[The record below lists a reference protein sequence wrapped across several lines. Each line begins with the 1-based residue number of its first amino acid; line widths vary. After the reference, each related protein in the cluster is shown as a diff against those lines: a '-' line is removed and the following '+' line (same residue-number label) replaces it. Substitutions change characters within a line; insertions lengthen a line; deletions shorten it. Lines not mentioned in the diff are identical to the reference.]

1 MILIQNLASLTI
13 TSFLF
18 YKNKKKKGGSRGLT
32 YTTLSETMGL
42 SFKISTHETGCIILK
57 EESGERKH
65 KFPDSSNSWPR
76 DAGHGYFLQTLSQ
89 KINPSTVI
97 PDGTESILYFKNQ
110 KHSAYQFKWNLTCD

>member
-18 YKNKKKKGGSRGLT
+18 YKKKKKGGSRGLT

-42 SFKISTHETGCIILK
+42 SFKIFTYNTGCIILK

-65 KFPDSSNSWPR
+65 KFPESSNS
-76 DAGHGYFLQTLSQ
+76 
-89 KINPSTVI
+89 
-97 PDGTESILYFKNQ
+97 
-110 KHSAYQFKWNLTCD
+110 